1 MFGGAP
7 EGKYNVTAVKN
18 DDENGHND
26 EVSQKNSMNEAV
38 LETLKGMGYLD
49 ASNVSTDKF
58 NEDFKD
64 TTEQDV
70 PYLGKNYKVTV
81 TPDGDNYN
89 VNVTDDG
96 GMDGNVTFTKVP
108 A

>member
-1 MFGGAP
+1 LGGAP

-58 NEDFKD
+58 NNDFK
-64 TTEQDV
+64 TENSKIEKWVDK
-70 PYLGKNYKVTV
+70 PCTVTV